1 MSNEFDAAVAATM
14 QPDQGQA
21 VRVGFSVAVDT
32 NPDAYAEAQRV
43 ARRTGVPVD
52 TVLNMPKEMKQQDT
66 MGTIDFDAL
75 AKTAPATA
83 SLLSDI

>member
-1 MSNEFDAAVAATM
+1 MSNDFDAAVAATM

-21 VRVGFSVAVDT
+21 ARLGFAAAQDT

-52 TVLNMPKEMKQQDT
+52 TV
-66 MGTIDFDAL
+66 
-75 AKTAPATA
+75 
-83 SLLSDI
+83 